1 MGVWPQGAYPPA
13 WATREV
19 LSLCW
24 PGEGGL
30 EEDLSGSMHT
40 RVLVDPWPSLL
51 LLQSLPFLPMDEAP
65 LLPTGC

>member
-1 MGVWPQGAYPPA
+1 
-13 WATREV
+13 
-19 LSLCW
+19 
-24 PGEGGL
+24 
-30 EEDLSGSMHT
+30 MHT